1 MLGNHRHLIVLL
13 IRGGG
18 DRYGSLVEVLLISP
32 PLTRRVILK
41 VYLLALVVTLVLL
54 LNVSTFASTRTLEA
68 SRRCG

>member
-13 IRGGG
+13 IRRGG
-18 DRYGSLVEVLLISP
+18 DRYGSLVEVVISP
-32 PLTRRVILK
+32 SLTRRVILK